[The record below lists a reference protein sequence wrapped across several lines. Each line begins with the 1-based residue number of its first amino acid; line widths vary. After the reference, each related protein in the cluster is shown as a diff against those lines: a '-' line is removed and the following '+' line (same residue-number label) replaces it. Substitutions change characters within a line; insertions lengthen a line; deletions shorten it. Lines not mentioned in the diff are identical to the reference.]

1 MTPRNV
7 GKKWWDKKI
16 GIREWG
22 VGDRETERR
31 RDGETERS
39 WGAISLVLRP
49 SFSPSLYPDR
59 RSSTRSRTHARREM
73 ARGFAVSVRRASEA
87 PQKSLLQNLGPTVR
101 PRDSRNHRVDS
112 ETFRFGDQIGA
123 SASDGDDRRPA
134 HQNFVQC
141 SENLSSHALSIF

>member
-1 MTPRNV
+1 MWERKRGTE
-7 GKKWWDKKI
+7 KW
-16 GIREWG
+16 GMGSR
-22 VGDRETERR
+22 DRETERQR
-31 RDGETERS
+31 EDGS
-39 WGAISLVLRP
+39 DLSI
-49 SFSPSLYPDR
+49 SPSLPLSVSLSLCPDR

-73 ARGFAVSVRRASEA
+73 ARGFAISVRRASEA